1 MIRVSSAGY
10 KFDTDEAKAVLGSV
24 KHTGSAEAKD
34 TTEEAKSE
42 EKSEETTEETT
53 TEATTEAAPVYV
65 KTFDMKVGKVNIPEG
80 YEELKDAAPSQY
92 VMTNSETGGKVSYTC
107 MSGTG
112 EDAVAKIMSG
122 LDFED
127 KTYENNGVTWV
138 GGVSD
143 GFYCFATTV
152 DDTYLAISIDF
163 GGTMEEMETLIKAV
177 EF

>member
-1 MIRVSSAGY
+1 MNAMSFPPNCHYINMVMLSSS
-10 KFDTDEAKAVLGSV
+10 GS
-24 KHTGSAEAKD
+24 TAEKIMSP
-34 TTEEAKSE
+34 T
-42 EKSEETTEETT
+42 
-53 TEATTEAAPVYV
+53 APP
-65 KTFDMKVGKVNIPEG
+65 I
-80 YEELKDAAPSQY
+80 
-92 VMTNSETGGKVSYTC
+92 TNSETGGKVSYTC

-112 EDAVAKIMSG
+112 EDAVTKIRSG